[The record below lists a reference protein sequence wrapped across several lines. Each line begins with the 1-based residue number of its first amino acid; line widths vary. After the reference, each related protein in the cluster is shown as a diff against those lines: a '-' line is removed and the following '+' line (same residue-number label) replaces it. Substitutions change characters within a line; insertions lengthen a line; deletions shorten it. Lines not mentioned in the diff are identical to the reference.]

1 MENKDC
7 ICAICTGNKL
17 DKDIFRLIEYYEKV
31 VCEVCLQT
39 VVAPASPKLF
49 INYVNKGK
57 ILYEDLKKEQ
67 DYIESL
73 DVVDSYFEDNDDIGY
88 AVDSDG
94 SILKTKDA
102 SGREV
107 EETTPRTLF
116 NFLEENA
123 VGQTEAKKT
132 LSVAMYNHF
141 KRIKLKREGVA
152 INKNNILL
160 IGGTGVGKTFITSL
174 LAKKLN
180 LPFVIADANSLT
192 QAGYVGNDVED
203 ILDSLVQKAKGNIE
217 KAQCGVVIIDEVD
230 KISAHRSASGKD
242 PSGEGVQ
249 QALLKIIE
257 GGEFKV
263 GSNYRGSSAKRK
275 SYMFDTT
282 DVLFI
287 VAGAFTE
294 IEEIVISRE
303 RVGDKIGFL
312 SSQEK
317 LSKSDIY
324 KKVVHDDFE
333 KFGIIPELLSRL
345 PTRVSL
351 SPLTESNLINIMSK
365 INNNLVSQYKHM
377 FAEDGVEFKITKSAL
392 QEIARSSILENTG
405 ARGLQGIFEQLTRD
419 IMFESPSDDSII
431 NFTITKQDVIN
442 LDI

>member
-1 MENKDC
+1 M
-7 ICAICTGNKL
+7 
-17 DKDIFRLIEYYEKV
+17 
-31 VCEVCLQT
+31 
-39 VVAPASPKLF
+39 
-49 INYVNKGK
+49 
-57 ILYEDLKKEQ
+57 
-67 DYIESL
+67 
-73 DVVDSYFEDNDDIGY
+73 
-88 AVDSDG
+88 
-94 SILKTKDA
+94 
-102 SGREV
+102 
-107 EETTPRTLF
+107 
-116 NFLEENA
+116 
-123 VGQTEAKKT
+123 
-132 LSVAMYNHF
+132 
-141 KRIKLKREGVA
+141 
-152 INKNNILL
+152 
-160 IGGTGVGKTFITSL
+160 
-174 LAKKLN
+174 
-180 LPFVIADANSLT
+180 
-192 QAGYVGNDVED
+192 
-203 ILDSLVQKAKGNIE
+203 DSLVQKAKGNIE

-230 KISAHRSASGKD
+230 KISTRRSAFGKD

-324 KKVVHDDFE
+324 EKVVHDDFE